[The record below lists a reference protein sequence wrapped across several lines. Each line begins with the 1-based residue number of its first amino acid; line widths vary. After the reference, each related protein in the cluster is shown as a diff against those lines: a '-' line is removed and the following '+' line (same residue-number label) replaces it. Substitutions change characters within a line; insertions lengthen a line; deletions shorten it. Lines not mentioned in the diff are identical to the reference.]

1 MKKVLLLGD
10 SIRMGYDKYTRDK
23 LSGVAEVYF
32 PSENCKFSVNMVRYI
47 YEWAEEL
54 ELNREEIALVHW
66 NAGLWDCLH
75 MEDGEPLVPVDIYE
89 RTIARVQALINQA
102 FPNAKCIFATS
113 TSVSEKMW
121 KWQGKCRY
129 NSEIEQYNE
138 AAKRA
143 LSAYDVKI
151 NDLYALVSPLP
162 DSYHSDATHYYTP
175 EATELIGNQV
185 VSNILESLGI
195 DENELSEAKD
205 DYSPEEIIGI

>member
-1 MKKVLLLGD
+1 MKKILLLGD
-10 SIRMGYDKYTRDK
+10 SIRMGYDKYTRAK
-23 LSGVAEVYF
+23 LSGLAEVYF

-47 YEWAEEL
+47 YEWSDQL
-54 ELNREEIALVHW
+54 KLNREEIDVVHW

-75 MEDGEPLVPVDIYE
+75 MEDGAPLVPIDIYE
-89 RTIARVQALINQA
+89 MTIARIQALLNKA

-121 KWQGKCRY
+121 KWAGKCRY
-129 NSEIEQYNE
+129 NSEIEEYNE

-143 LSAYDVKI
+143 LDPFGVKI

-185 VSNILESLGI
+185 VSNILASLGI
-195 DENELSEAKD
+195 DDSVLSVTNG
-205 DYSPEEIIGI
+205 DYSPEKIIGI